1 MSNGHIFIILT
12 YRQNLSRMKKHN
24 VLLGLIPIV
33 MAALGGAM
41 MVFSAYDDS
50 PGGQLLGV
58 LLIAFGAYLAV
69 TST

>member
-1 MSNGHIFIILT
+1 
-12 YRQNLSRMKKHN
+12 
-24 VLLGLIPIV
+24 

-58 LLIAFGAYLAV
+58 LFIAFGAFLSV
-69 TST
+69 KVS

>member
-1 MSNGHIFIILT
+1 
-12 YRQNLSRMKKHN
+12 MKKHN